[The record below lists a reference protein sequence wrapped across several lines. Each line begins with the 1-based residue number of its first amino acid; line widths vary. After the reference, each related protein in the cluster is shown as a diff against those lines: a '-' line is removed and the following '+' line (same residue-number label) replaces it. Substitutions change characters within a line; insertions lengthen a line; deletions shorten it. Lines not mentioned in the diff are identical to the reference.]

1 MKKIILTSLFIFNL
15 NVLADD
21 LVCMGNTNVGELIQF
36 NGQLIQLNV
45 DLNKRLGKVTIE
57 NATYELTISNDFMHV
72 WQNTIDEQAYTNS
85 LSRLD
90 GSLTVIAEN
99 VLIDEQRQPVVR
111 AVLSCRDKDELL
123 F

>member
-1 MKKIILTSLFIFNL
+1 MKKILLASLLIFNIG
-15 NVLADD
+15 VHADD
-21 LVCMGNTNVGELIQF
+21 LVCMGNTN

-57 NATYELTISNDFMHV
+57 NATYDLTISNDFMHV
-72 WQNTIDEQAYTNS
+72 WQNTIDGQAYTNS

-99 VLIDEQRQPVVR
+99 VLVNEQRQPVVR
-111 AVLSCRDKDELL
+111 AVLSCKDKDELL

>member
-1 MKKIILTSLFIFNL
+1 MKKILLASLLTFNIGIY
-15 NVLADD
+15 ADD
-21 LVCMGNTNVGELIQF
+21 LVCMGNTN

-57 NATYELTISNDFMHV
+57 NATYDLTISNDFMHV
-72 WQNTIDEQAYTNS
+72 WQNTIDDQAYTNS
-85 LSRLD
+85 LSRVD

-99 VLIDEQRQPVVR
+99 VLVNEQRQPVIR
-111 AVLSCRDKDELL
+111 AVLSCKDKDELL

>member
-1 MKKIILTSLFIFNL
+1 MKKILLASLLIFNIG
-15 NVLADD
+15 VHADD
-21 LVCMGNTNVGELIQF
+21 LVCMGNTN

-57 NATYELTISNDFMHV
+57 NATYDLTISNDFMHV
-72 WQNTIDEQAYTNS
+72 WQNTIDDQAYTNS
-85 LSRLD
+85 LSRID

-99 VLIDEQRQPVVR
+99 VLVNEQRQPVVR
-111 AVLSCRDKDELL
+111 AVLSCKDKDELL

>member
-1 MKKIILTSLFIFNL
+1 MKKILLASALILNIGAY
-15 NVLADD
+15 ADD
-21 LVCMGNTNVGELIQF
+21 LVCMGNTN

-57 NATYELTISNDFMHV
+57 NATYDLTISNDFMHV
-72 WQNTIDEQAYTNS
+72 WQNTIDNQAYTNS
-85 LSRLD
+85 LSRVD

-99 VLIDEQRQPVVR
+99 VLVNEQRQPVVR
-111 AVLSCRDKDELL
+111 AVLSCKDKDELL